1 MQVVMASESIQ
12 ESAKNLGGSLTPIGL
27 SSSHFP
33 TMAARQSQTPPP
45 FSFPFIEGCIGDESC
60 AHPPMPFLDWS
71 KEYAG
76 DEAVLQMERRTRRPE
91 MKGVRKEKEYPPL
104 IPLLA
109 RTENL
114 QSHMPWVLKRTYTTD
129 GRLVLRKEPVKH
141 HEYFRAHRRDGR
153 LTLQLVPLDNE
164 VFDLEDEDDTER
176 EVDTLGDDAYN
187 DYIDDKLYNLEDDGE
202 NVDGS
207 TYDGDEHISQVAGA
221 EEDEAI
227 LTTPLEIGGGLGKC
241 LKEYNIGQKESLHA
255 YLGWLCQLSDLFIK
269 INRIARY
276 PTN

>member
-1 MQVVMASESIQ
+1 
-12 ESAKNLGGSLTPIGL
+12 
-27 SSSHFP
+27 
-33 TMAARQSQTPPP
+33 MAARQSQTPPP
-45 FSFPFIEGCIGDESC
+45 FSFPFIEDCIGDESC

-91 MKGVRKEKEYPPL
+91 MRG
-104 IPLLA
+104 
-109 RTENL
+109 TENL

-153 LTLQLVPLDNE
+153 LTLQLMPLDNE

-207 TYDGDEHISQVAGA
+207 TYDGDEHICQVAGV

-227 LTTPLEIGGGLGKC
+227 LITPLEIGGGLGKC
-241 LKEYNIGQKESLHA
+241 LKEYNIGQKESLHE
-255 YLGWLCQLSDLFIK
+255 YLGRLCQLSGLFIK